1 MAPSPRPH
9 SDAATSRTTN
19 KLRRWIIGSVGAAA
33 VIAATIV
40 ARSYMNDS
48 SAVAQ
53 APAGKPPAEGQL
65 ASPGRPTHDV
75 MAIVNGQDIS
85 RQRLAQ
91 ACVERHGKEVLESLV
106 NKRLIMHHCQN
117 RQISVSRQEI
127 DAEIERMAKR
137 FKLSREHW
145 LELLERERGIKAE
158 EYSRDV
164 LWPTLALR
172 KLAAKD
178 LTVGEEELQ
187 KAYET
192 QYGASVRARLMLV
205 GNQQLAQQLHQQ
217 LTAQPQ
223 EFARLAMQHS
233 EDVNSAS
240 IGGLIQPI
248 RRHVGEPAIE
258 RAAFNLQPGQ
268 ISAPIPLEDKF
279 VILKC
284 EGTEPAREMDREQ
297 ARDELTESIRESKL
311 RDVASG
317 LFAKLQETA
326 VIQNVLNNPQ
336 LQQSMP
342 GVVATVNGEKITT
355 QELGQECLLRH
366 GQDVLETEISHLL
379 LEQALKGANATVVQ
393 ADVDAEI
400 AHAATLSGVVTPQG
414 QPDLPKWIKMATEEQ
429 GMSYAQYVRD
439 AVWPSVALKRLTSE
453 HVAVTEEDMK
463 KGFEANYGERV
474 SCRAIVLGN
483 MRRAQEVWEKA
494 RGNTSID
501 YFGDLAEEYSVEP
514 TSKALRGEVPPIR
527 LHGGQPQLENVA
539 FKLQAGELS
548 GVIQVGDKFVVLKC
562 EGRTKPVEVNAAE
575 VRDVLHRDI
584 YEKKLRVAMAE
595 RFEKIRSQSRIDNY
609 LAGTSHAPPAKN
621 AAQGEPRRDTAV
633 RQTGGPAPR

>member
-1 MAPSPRPH
+1 MALSPRP
-9 SDAATSRTTN
+9 SADAALVRPTK
-19 KLRRWIIGSVGAAA
+19 KLHRWIAGTLGAAT

-40 ARSYMNDS
+40 VRAYMSDS
-48 SAVAQ
+48 SAAAQ
-53 APAGKPPAEGQL
+53 GPAKKPSSEGQL
-65 ASPGRPTHDV
+65 ASPSRPTHDV

-85 RQRLAQ
+85 RKRLAE
-91 ACVERHGKEVLESLV
+91 ACIERHGEEVLESLV
-106 NKRLIMHHCQN
+106 NKRLIMHHCKN

-145 LELLERERGIKAE
+145 LELLERERGIKPE
-158 EYSRDV
+158 EYARDV

-178 LTVGEEELQ
+178 LTVSEEELR

-192 QYGASVRARLMLV
+192 QYGAAVRARLILAS
-205 GNQQLAQQLHQQ
+205 NQQLAQQLHQQ
-217 LTAQPQ
+217 LTDQPQ

-258 RAAFNLQPGQ
+258 RAAFGLQPGQ
-268 ISAPIPLEDKF
+268 ISAPIPLGDKF

-284 EGTEPAREMDREQ
+284 EGPVPPREVNLEEVRE
-297 ARDELTESIRESKL
+297 ELTESIKESKL
-311 RDVASG
+311 REVASG

-326 VIQNVLNNPQ
+326 VIQNVLNDPQ
-336 LQQSMP
+336 LQQTLP
-342 GVVATVNGEKITT
+342 GVVATVNGERITT

-366 GQDVLETEISHLL
+366 GEEVLETEISHLL
-379 LEQALKGANATVVQ
+379 LEQALKGENATIVQ
-393 ADVDAEI
+393 ADLDAEI
-400 AHAATLSGVVTPQG
+400 AHAAKLSGVVTPQG
-414 QPDLPKWIKMATEEQ
+414 QPDLQKWIKMATEDQ
-429 GMSYAQYVRD
+429 GVSYAQYIRD
-439 AVWPSVALKRLTSE
+439 AVWPSVALKKLTSQQ
-453 HVAVTEEDMK
+453 VAVTEEDMK
-463 KGFEANYGERV
+463 KGYEANYGERV
-474 SCRAIVLGN
+474 RCRAIVLGN

-527 LHGGQPQLENVA
+527 MHGGQPQLESVA
-539 FKLQAGELS
+539 FKLQPGELS

-562 EGRTKPVEVNAAE
+562 EGRTQPVEVNPAE
-575 VRDVLHRDI
+575 VHNVLYQDI

-621 AAQGEPRRDTAV
+621 AAQAEPRRDTAV
-633 RQTGGPAPR
+633 RPTSTNQSR